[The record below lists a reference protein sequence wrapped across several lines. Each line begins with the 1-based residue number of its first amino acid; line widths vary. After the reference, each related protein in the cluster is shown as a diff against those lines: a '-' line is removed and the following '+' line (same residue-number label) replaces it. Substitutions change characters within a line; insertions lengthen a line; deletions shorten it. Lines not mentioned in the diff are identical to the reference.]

1 MRQIHI
7 YIRDEENMDNT
18 ERTVDSKSVE
28 DSLAHI
34 TEIATRF
41 QICAQ
46 QRLMIMDSKGKTAEE
61 LAKMYDNIL
70 LVVKKMQELVEQ
82 TGMLIDSANRSFTE
96 TDNVNAQQFK

>member
-1 MRQIHI
+1 
-7 YIRDEENMDNT
+7 
-18 ERTVDSKSVE
+18 
-28 DSLAHI
+28 
-34 TEIATRF
+34 
-41 QICAQ
+41 
-46 QRLMIMDSKGKTAEE
+46 MDSKGKTAEE

>member
-1 MRQIHI
+1 
-7 YIRDEENMDNT
+7 MDNT
-18 ERTVDSKSVE
+18 EITVDSKSVE

-61 LAKMYDNIL
+61 LAKMYDNIIVSCEKNARNLWSRQVCL
-70 LVVKKMQELVEQ
+70 LIVQ
-82 TGMLIDSANRSFTE
+82 IDHLQKRIM
-96 TDNVNAQQFK
+96 